1 MELVFEELFAG
12 ADRGIIR
19 TSLRLADEFPPLR
32 DYRRVSTWPVL
43 QAGQNCPLFARSRR
57 LESTD
62 CVL

>member
-1 MELVFEELFAG
+1 MELVFEELFPG

-32 DYRRVSTWPVL
+32 LQRVSTWPVL